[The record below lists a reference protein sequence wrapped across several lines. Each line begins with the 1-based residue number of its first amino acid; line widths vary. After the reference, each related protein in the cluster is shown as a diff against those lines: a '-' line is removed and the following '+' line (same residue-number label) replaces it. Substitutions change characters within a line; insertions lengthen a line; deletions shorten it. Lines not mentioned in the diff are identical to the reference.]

1 MSQEDPDYPA
11 KVLANYMVGGSITA
25 RIPDRIRNREG
36 LSYSVSTSFSAPAE
50 GNSAIFSMNAI
61 SNPANAPKVE
71 ASFMDELRKA
81 LREGF
86 RADEVAA
93 AKQAYP
99 RCAHGGAFPG
109 FGAAGFDGYARRPR
123 AHVEMGMNRWMRR
136 FQALTPEQISTAFR
150 KHVDPTAISIAKSGD
165 FKAAKVYQ

>member
-1 MSQEDPDYPA
+1 M
-11 KVLANYMVGGSITA
+11 
-25 RIPDRIRNREG
+25 
-36 LSYSVSTSFSAPAE
+36 
-50 GNSAIFSMNAI
+50 FSMSAI

-93 AKQAYP
+93 AKQAY
-99 RCAHGGAFPG
+99 R
-109 FGAAGFDGYARRPR
+109 DARMVARSQDSALLDLMATR
-123 AHVEMGMNRWMRR
+123 EDLGRTLKWDEQMDAKI
-136 FQALTPEQISTAFR
+136 QALTPEQISAAFR